1 MHRDYGI
8 SQELKVTVDAPSHLS
23 IFSTHVTLA
32 KVFTTLGFLLCKS
45 YPVPVMHEQR
55 HKFDTKSRGWE
66 SAQDFRI
73 AK

>member
-8 SQELKVTVDAPSHLS
+8 AQELSHLS
-23 IFSTHVTLA
+23 TFSTQVTLA
-32 KVFTTLGFLLCKS
+32 KVFTALGFLLCKS
-45 YPVPVMHEQR
+45 YPVPVMHEQTP
-55 HKFDTKSRGWE
+55 KFDTKSRDYE